1 MTEIL
6 KPQTADDTR
15 DLLAWAVSEQKP
27 LEIVGNGTKRGFGH
41 PVAASHS
48 LDLSGLSGIVEYE
61 PAELVLTARAATPI
75 SEIEVLLRQS
85 NQQLAFEPPDLG
97 PLYGAQ
103 AERATLGGIV
113 AGNLSGPRR
122 VQTGAARDHTLGV
135 QVATGRGELIKAGGR
150 VVKNVSGYD
159 LTKLMCGSWG
169 TLGVLTQISIKVL
182 PAPEKTRTVLIAG
195 QDAADACLA
204 MTAALSSPHE
214 VSAAAFL
221 PAPIAARSRVSYVA
235 GAGASVTAIR
245 IEGPPV
251 SVSVRNTALRD
262 LLSAFGDIEELH
274 GHNSSALWQEVRDAT
289 PFSSGDSVLWRLSVA
304 PASGGAVL
312 DALGDLGIEGYLD
325 WGGGLIWASSGED
338 DEHAHQVR
346 TLSESAGGH
355 ATLVRAPEVLKSA
368 IGVFHPQPATR
379 AGLSQRI
386 KDGFDPTGI
395 LNPGRMVQGA

>member
-1 MTEIL
+1 MTETL
-6 KPQTADDTR
+6 KPQTAEDTR

-75 SEIEVLLRQS
+75 SEIEALLRQS

-195 QDAADACLA
+195 QNAADACLA

-221 PAPIAARSRVSYVA
+221 PANITARSRVSYVA

-251 SVSVRNTALRD
+251 SVGVRNTALRD
-262 LLSAFGDIEELH
+262 LLSAFGEIEELH
-274 GHNSSALWQEVRDAT
+274 GHNSGAFWQEVRDAT
-289 PFSSGDSVLWRLSVA
+289 PFSSGDAVLWRLSVA

-325 WGGGLIWASSGED
+325 WGGGLIWASSGD
-338 DEHAHQVR
+338 DVERASQVR
-346 TLSESAGGH
+346 TLAESAGGH
-355 ATLVRAPEVLKSA
+355 ATLVRAPDALKTS

-386 KDGFDPTGI
+386 KDGFDPKGI

>member
-75 SEIEVLLRQS
+75 SEIEALLGQS

>member
-75 SEIEVLLRQS
+75 SEIEALLRQS

-195 QDAADACLA
+195 QNAADACLA

-338 DEHAHQVR
+338 NEHAHQVR

-386 KDGFDPTGI
+386 KDGFDPNGI

>member
-6 KPQTADDTR
+6 RPQTADDTR
-15 DLLAWAVSEQKP
+15 DLLLAWAVSEQKP

-75 SEIEVLLRQS
+75 SEIEALLRQS

-182 PAPEKTRTVLIAG
+182 PAPEKTRTV
-195 QDAADACLA
+195 
-204 MTAALSSPHE
+204 
-214 VSAAAFL
+214 
-221 PAPIAARSRVSYVA
+221 
-235 GAGASVTAIR
+235 
-245 IEGPPV
+245 
-251 SVSVRNTALRD
+251 
-262 LLSAFGDIEELH
+262 
-274 GHNSSALWQEVRDAT
+274 
-289 PFSSGDSVLWRLSVA
+289 
-304 PASGGAVL
+304 
-312 DALGDLGIEGYLD
+312 
-325 WGGGLIWASSGED
+325 
-338 DEHAHQVR
+338 
-346 TLSESAGGH
+346 
-355 ATLVRAPEVLKSA
+355 
-368 IGVFHPQPATR
+368 
-379 AGLSQRI
+379 
-386 KDGFDPTGI
+386 
-395 LNPGRMVQGA
+395 